1 MVKYAGSSDLIIS
14 RVNGESMN
22 RVIPNGSLIAIHKVN
37 TIYDIK
43 DDDIVVFQDCG
54 DIAIKRFYNNKEK
67 RTIIFTPDSHNNSF
81 GPMSYSY
88 NDLANIKII
97 GKVVVYI
104 VLI

>member
-14 RVNGESMN
+14 RVNGESMS
-22 RVIPNGSLIAIHKVN
+22 RFIPNGSLIAIHKVN

-43 DDDIVVFQDCG
+43 DDDIVVFQGCG
-54 DIAIKRFYNNKEK
+54 DIAIKRFY
-67 RTIIFTPDSHNNSF
+67 NNSF

-97 GKVVVYI
+97 GKVIVYI

>member
-1 MVKYAGSSDLIIS
+1 
-14 RVNGESMN
+14 MN

-37 TIYDIK
+37 TIYDIN

-54 DIAIKRFYNNKEK
+54 DISVKRFYNNKAK
-67 RTIIFTPDSHNNSF
+67 RTIIFPPDSYNNSF
-81 GPMSYSY
+81 RPMSDSY

-97 GKVVVYI
+97 GKVVVCI